1 MFPKVRKTD
10 LDLKELG
17 EQMKQRKDALARG
30 SPFGTRKRRLAR

>member
-17 EQMKQRKDALARG
+17 AALSARKAELQAE
-30 SPFGTRKRRLAR
+30 